1 MDGDTFPRFTS
12 HYSYSLPCACT
23 LVLPYLA
30 AGGRKLDR
38 PAGKSCY
45 IQMQQRARTR
55 PPDCR
60 AWWYFWQEARTR
72 PYTGSCRSRQ
82 SLFLRD
88 RRSWWPH
95 RVGAHGQASSCS
107 GSGSGQSGW
116 QCDDTFLP
124 CRYDRVYH
132 DASTLYLVD
141 LVAWPEVVGTSSI
154 GGYGPY
160 GMMRPWI
167 ELERGRRAKEWRSW
181 PWRDRQSEEG
191 GRPGRGRAQ
200 GGSWEWEGGGR
211 RRLESTIS
219 VLHLSSATVRAV
231 GAIFFFQHVPAALA
245 SACHTTL
252 LEVRIP
258 PCAQP
263 HAVTAVVRPSNVVLL
278 LLLSCPVLSSPV
290 LSCPS
295 SRSRW
300 FEEVSPPQPSS
311 LQTTDSSNYNSSIAK
326 QAAINKFRSG
336 AASRV
341 LTLQSIDLIMKW
353 FYCKLLIEIAT
364 PQFTNERGEVWATG
378 NTSTLQANPAASQL
392 PRVRLPHNFSA
403 LCSSSLNSLMQVQSS
418 ANTYLMRC
426 ALDRSRDIFG
436 QSTSF

>member
-1 MDGDTFPRFTS
+1 
-12 HYSYSLPCACT
+12 
-23 LVLPYLA
+23 
-30 AGGRKLDR
+30 
-38 PAGKSCY
+38 
-45 IQMQQRARTR
+45 
-55 PPDCR
+55 
-60 AWWYFWQEARTR
+60 
-72 PYTGSCRSRQ
+72 
-82 SLFLRD
+82 
-88 RRSWWPH
+88 
-95 RVGAHGQASSCS
+95 
-107 GSGSGQSGW
+107 
-116 QCDDTFLP
+116 
-124 CRYDRVYH
+124 
-132 DASTLYLVD
+132 
-141 LVAWPEVVGTSSI
+141 
-154 GGYGPY
+154 
-160 GMMRPWI
+160 MMWPWI

-364 PQFTNERGEVWATG
+364 PPFTNERREVWATG
-378 NTSTLQANPAASQL
+378 NTSTTPCRQIQRPANFQGS
-392 PRVRLPHNFSA
+392 FSPTTSA
-403 LCSSSLNSLMQVQSS
+403 RSVPLHSLMQVQSS

>member
-1 MDGDTFPRFTS
+1 MARPAER
-12 HYSYSLPCACT
+12 
-23 LVLPYLA
+23 
-30 AGGRKLDR
+30 GGRK
-38 PAGKSCY
+38 
-45 IQMQQRARTR
+45 ARER
-55 PPDCR
+55 K
-60 AWWYFWQEARTR
+60 
-72 PYTGSCRSRQ
+72 
-82 SLFLRD
+82 
-88 RRSWWPH
+88 
-95 RVGAHGQASSCS
+95 
-107 GSGSGQSGW
+107 GSG
-116 QCDDTFLP
+116 
-124 CRYDRVYH
+124 R
-132 DASTLYLVD
+132 
-141 LVAWPEVVGTSSI
+141 
-154 GGYGPY
+154 
-160 GMMRPWI
+160 
-167 ELERGRRAKEWRSW
+167 EL
-181 PWRDRQSEEG
+181 
-191 GRPGRGRAQ
+191 
-200 GGSWEWEGGGR
+200 GGSWEGGGR

-364 PQFTNERGEVWATG
+364 PHSPMNEERFGRPGIHPPHPAGKSSGQPTSKGPSPPQLQRALFLFTEFTH
-378 NTSTLQANPAASQL
+378 ASPILRQYL
-392 PRVRLPHNFSA
+392 FDA
-403 LCSSSLNSLMQVQSS
+403 LCARPL
-418 ANTYLMRC
+418 A
-426 ALDRSRDIFG
+426 
-436 QSTSF
+436 